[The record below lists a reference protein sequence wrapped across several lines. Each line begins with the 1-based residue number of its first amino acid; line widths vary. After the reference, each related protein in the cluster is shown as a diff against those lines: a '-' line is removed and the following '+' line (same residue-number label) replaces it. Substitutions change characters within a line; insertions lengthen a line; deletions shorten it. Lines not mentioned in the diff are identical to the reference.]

1 MPIEWDPQVQQ
12 WHLHND
18 HLSVVLA
25 ILEDGA
31 LGQVYLGAPLKPG
44 HDYRHLARGAFP
56 GYSNRVGESIRFE
69 LPTPDSGDYRQPA
82 LSVRHADGSRVLDL
96 RCATHRILPGK
107 PALPGL
113 PSTYTEDAAEADTV
127 EIDLVDATS
136 GLTAIVR
143 LTIFRDH
150 AAIARSVSI
159 RNDGV
164 APVRLKTVMS
174 ASLDILDG
182 EWELITL
189 HGSWS
194 RERHVVR
201 APLIPGR
208 RVIESLRGSS
218 SLEQSPF
225 LALVRPST
233 TESEGEA
240 IGVSLVYSGDFLAD
254 AEVDQYATLRMR
266 MGLHPETF
274 EWALPPGDTF
284 TTPEAVTVHSTAGL
298 GAMSETFHRLYR
310 TRLARG
316 EWRDRPRPV
325 LLNNWE
331 GTYFDF
337 DEERLV
343 AIATVARDLGVEL
356 FVLDDGWFG
365 RRDSD
370 DRSLGDWVVDRRKL
384 PGGLE
389 RLVERVT
396 SLGIAFGIW
405 IEPEMVNADSDL
417 FRAHPDWAIG
427 VPGRPRTESRQQLVL
442 DIGRDEVRDY
452 LFDALEAVLSS
463 APVSYVKWDM
473 NRTMT
478 ETYGL
483 GLPPER
489 QGEMRHRYILGL
501 YDLYRRLTERF
512 PHILFESC
520 ASGGGRFDAGM
531 LAYAPQAWT
540 SDDTDAIER
549 LRIQW
554 GTSLAFPVSSM
565 GAHVA
570 AVPNHQVARI
580 TPLATRAAV
589 AFFGAFGYELDPVA
603 LGPEERAQVAAQIAW
618 FKSHRETIQFGRYLR
633 LRSPFE
639 GDGNDTAW
647 MTVSDDAQ
655 HAVVGWYRALSRPV
669 PGPRSVRLRGLDP
682 AARYRVRVWPAA
694 EDALVRRNA
703 LVRGGDELMSAGLFI
718 DDVPRESAMR
728 GDFQA
733 RLFELE
739 RV

>member
-1 MPIEWDPQVQQ
+1 MPIEWQPRSEQ
-12 WHLHND
+12 WHLHNGR
-18 HLSVVLA
+18 LSVVLGV
-25 ILEDGA
+25 LENGQ
-31 LGQVYLGAPLKPG
+31 LGQLYLGAPLTPAR
-44 HDYRHLARGAFP
+44 DYRHLARGPFA
-56 GYSNRVGESIRFE
+56 GYDNRLGDPIRFE
-69 LPTPDSGDYRQPA
+69 LPTPDSGDYRLPA
-82 LSVRHADGSRVLDL
+82 LAVRHADGSQVLDL
-96 RCATHRILPGK
+96 RYAAHRILAGK
-107 PALPGL
+107 PAIEGL
-113 PSTYTEDAAEADTV
+113 PSTYTEDAAEADTL
-127 EIDLVDATS
+127 EIDLLDATS
-136 GLTAIVR
+136 GLTATVR

-150 AAIARSVSI
+150 GAIARSITV
-159 RNDGV
+159 RNGGSTP
-164 APVRLKTVMS
+164 ARITTLMS
-174 ASLDILDG
+174 ASLDLLDG
-182 EWELITL
+182 DWELISL
-189 HGSWS
+189 HGAWS

-201 APLIPGR
+201 AALLPGR
-208 RVIESLRGSS
+208 QVTESLRGSS

-233 TESEGEA
+233 TEAAGEA
-240 IGVSLVYSGDFLAD
+240 IGLSLVYSGDFLAD
-254 AEVDQYATLRMR
+254 AQLDLYSTVRLRL
-266 MGLHPETF
+266 GLHPDSF
-274 EWALPPGDTF
+274 EWLLEPGAEF
-284 TTPEAVTVHSTAGL
+284 TSPEAITVHSSAGL
-298 GAMSETFHRLYR
+298 GGMSDTFHRLFR

-343 AIATVARDLGVEL
+343 GIATTARDLGVDL

-365 RRDSD
+365 VRDSD
-370 DRSLGDWVVDRRKL
+370 DRSLGDWVVDTRKL
-384 PGGLE
+384 PNGIDGLA
-389 RLVERVT
+389 ERVT
-396 SLGIAFGIW
+396 ALGIDFGIW
-405 IEPEMVNADSDL
+405 IEPEMVNANSDL

-442 DIGRDEVRDY
+442 DMGRAEVVDY
-452 LFDALEAVLSS
+452 LYDALEAVLGS
-463 APVSYVKWDM
+463 APISYVKWDM

-501 YDLYRRLTERF
+501 YQLYQRLTDRF

-520 ASGGGRFDAGM
+520 SSGGGRFDAGM

-540 SDDTDAIER
+540 SDDTDAMER
-549 LRIQW
+549 VRIQW

-565 GAHVA
+565 GAHVS

-603 LGPEERAQVAAQIAW
+603 MDARDRAQVVDQIAW
-618 FKSHRETIQFGRYLR
+618 FKAHRETLQYGRFLR
-633 LRSPFE
+633 LQSPFE
-639 GDGNDTAW
+639 ATGNDTAW
-647 MTVSDDAQ
+647 MSVSDDAR
-655 HAVVGWYRALSRPV
+655 HAVVGWYRELSRAI
-669 PGPRSVRLRGLDP
+669 PGPRSIALRGLDP
-682 AARYRVRVWPAA
+682 ATRYRVRVWPAS
-694 EDALVRRNA
+694 DDTLVRRNEFE
-703 LVRGGDELMSAGLFI
+703 RGGDELMSAGLFI
-718 DDVPRESAMR
+718 DDVARESALR

-739 RV
+739 AV